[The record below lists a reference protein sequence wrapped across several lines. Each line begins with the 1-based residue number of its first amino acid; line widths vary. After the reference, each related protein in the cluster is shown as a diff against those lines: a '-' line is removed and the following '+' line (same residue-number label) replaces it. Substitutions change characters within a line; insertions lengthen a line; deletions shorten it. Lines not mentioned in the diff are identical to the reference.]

1 MNTFG
6 DRDQDDSSIDIA
18 GDVHIALGNALSII
32 LIGLVLFSLA
42 LAWLHHSF
50 WCYGIDKDNIPASFF
65 DLDSESTIASWFASM
80 QWFSIALSSFIVY
93 FLEGLSARRYPERFR
108 YRFWWLVTALVFL
121 VASADEIAM
130 IHETAGELLGPWFMT
145 RGIGGGIWSY
155 FRESPWLVFYA
166 LPLSGFILFTL
177 WFLSDRLKQVTKSLY
192 LCASGYAFF
201 IFALVIEFVQGLPA
215 EKLLPLAITFQTTC
229 ARFYAGSVLVEETL
243 ENLGSAFVL
252 VSFLTYCRYLLGA
265 IGSVSK
271 RAPEQEPNEVPGE

>member
-1 MNTFG
+1 MNTFE
-6 DRDQDDSSIDIA
+6 DRDQEDSSKDIA
-18 GDVHIALGNALSII
+18 GDVHIALGKALPKV

-65 DLDSESTIASWFASM
+65 DLDSESTIGSWFASM
-80 QWFSIALSSFIVY
+80 QWFSIALSSFVVY
-93 FLEGLSARRYPERFR
+93 FLEGLSARSHPERFR
-108 YRFWWLVTALVFL
+108 YRTWWLVTALVFL

-130 IHETAGELLGPWFMT
+130 IHETAGELLGPWFMSL
-145 RGIGGGIWSY
+145 GIGGDIWSY

-177 WFLSDRLKQVTKSLY
+177 WFLSDRLKQVTRSLY

-215 EKLLPLAITFQTTC
+215 EKLLPVAIIFQTTC
-229 ARFYAGSVLVEETL
+229 AGFYAGSVLVEETL
-243 ENLGSAFVL
+243 ENLGSTLIL
-252 VSFLTYCRYLLGA
+252 VAFLTYSHYLLGA
-265 IGSVSK
+265 IG
-271 RAPEQEPNEVPGE
+271 RTYRNAPEQEPNEVPGE